1 MTELGNQHININN
14 YFKRKQ
20 RRRSRNNT
28 HIIMKNFQAIEK
40 NCFRKKCY
48 LESQ

>member
-40 NCFRKKCY
+40 IASGK
-48 LESQ
+48 SVI